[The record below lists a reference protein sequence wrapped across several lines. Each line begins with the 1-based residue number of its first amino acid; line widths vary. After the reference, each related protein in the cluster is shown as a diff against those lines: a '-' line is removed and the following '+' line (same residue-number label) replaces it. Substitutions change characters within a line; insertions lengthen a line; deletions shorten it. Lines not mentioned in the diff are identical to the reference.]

1 MALLLQEKNNS
12 LSKYIE
18 EISAIPMLTEEEE
31 HNYAVLKENGDLNAA
46 KILINSHLRLVVK
59 IAMKY
64 KNYGLSLTDLIAEG
78 NLGLMR
84 AVREFS
90 VEKGCKLATYAMW
103 WIKANIQEYIL
114 KNWSLIKIGTTL
126 TQKKLFFNLRKI
138 KAKILS
144 EDKKY
149 LSNNDVKEI
158 SKLMNIDEKSVIELD
173 NRLSLHDISL
183 NQKAYSQ
190 DDESQR
196 ELGDLIKSKELPPDV
211 LYEKRQTR
219 LNQIRL
225 LKESFSILNDREKA
239 ILLNRK
245 LTENPMTLQ
254 ELSEKYGVSMERVR
268 QIEEQAVKKI
278 QNFILTKSK

>member
-31 HNYAVLKENGDLNAA
+31 HNYAVLKKNGDLNAA

-126 TQKKLFFNLRKI
+126 TQKKLFFNLKKI

-158 SKLMNIDEKSVIELD
+158 SKLMNIDEKSVVELD
-173 NRLSLHDISL
+173 NRLSSHDISL

-219 LNQIRL
+219 LNQIKL
-225 LKESFSILNDREKA
+225 LKESFSVLNDREKA

-278 QNFILTKSK
+278 QSFILTKSK

>member
-158 SKLMNIDEKSVIELD
+158 SKLMNIDEKSVVELD
-173 NRLSLHDISL
+173 NRLSSHDISL

-219 LNQIRL
+219 LNQIKL

-254 ELSEKYGVSMERVR
+254 ELSEKYGISMERVR

-278 QNFILTKSK
+278 QSFILTKSK

>member
-126 TQKKLFFNLRKI
+126 TQKKLFFNLKKI

-158 SKLMNIDEKSVIELD
+158 SKLMNIDEKSVVELD
-173 NRLSLHDISL
+173 NRLSSHDISL

-219 LNQIRL
+219 LNQIKL
-225 LKESFSILNDREKA
+225 LKESFSVLNDREKA

-254 ELSEKYGVSMERVR
+254 ELSEKYGISMERVR

-278 QNFILTKSK
+278 QSFILTKSK

>member
-158 SKLMNIDEKSVIELD
+158 SKLMNIDEKSVVELD
-173 NRLSLHDISL
+173 NRLSSHDISL

-254 ELSEKYGVSMERVR
+254 ELSEKYGISMERVR

>member
-126 TQKKLFFNLRKI
+126 TQKKLFFNLKKI

-158 SKLMNIDEKSVIELD
+158 SKLMNIDEKSVVELD
-173 NRLSLHDISL
+173 NRLSSHDISL

-254 ELSEKYGVSMERVR
+254 ELSEKYGISMERVR

-278 QNFILTKSK
+278 QSFILTKSK

>member
-158 SKLMNIDEKSVIELD
+158 SKLMNIDEKSVVELD
-173 NRLSLHDISL
+173 NRLSSHDISL

-196 ELGDLIKSKELPPDV
+196 ELGDLIRSKELPPDV

-219 LNQIRL
+219 LNQIKL

-254 ELSEKYGVSMERVR
+254 ELSEKYGISMERVR

-278 QNFILTKSK
+278 QSFILTKSK

>member
-173 NRLSLHDISL
+173 NRLSSHDISL

-225 LKESFSILNDREKA
+225 LKESFSVLNDREKA

>member
-158 SKLMNIDEKSVIELD
+158 SKLMNIDEKSVVELD
-173 NRLSLHDISL
+173 NRLSSHDISL

-219 LNQIRL
+219 LNQIKL

-254 ELSEKYGVSMERVR
+254 ELSEKYGISMERVR

>member
-173 NRLSLHDISL
+173 NRLSSHDISL

-225 LKESFSILNDREKA
+225 LKESFSVLNDREKT

-278 QNFILTKSK
+278 LNFILTKSK

>member
-31 HNYAVLKENGDLNAA
+31 RNYAVLKENGDLNAA

-126 TQKKLFFNLRKI
+126 TQKKLFFNLKKI

-158 SKLMNIDEKSVIELD
+158 SKLMNIDEKSVVELD
-173 NRLSLHDISL
+173 NRLSSHDISL

-219 LNQIRL
+219 LNQIKL
-225 LKESFSILNDREKA
+225 LKESFSVLNDREKA

-254 ELSEKYGVSMERVR
+254 ELSEKYGISMERVR

>member
-126 TQKKLFFNLRKI
+126 TQKKLFFNLKKI

-158 SKLMNIDEKSVIELD
+158 SKLMNIDEKSVVELD
-173 NRLSLHDISL
+173 NRLSSHDISL

-278 QNFILTKSK
+278 QSFILTKSK

>member
-31 HNYAVLKENGDLNAA
+31 HSYAVLKENGDLNAA

-173 NRLSLHDISL
+173 NRLSSHDISL

-211 LYEKRQTR
+211 LYEKRQTK
-219 LNQIRL
+219 LNQIKL
-225 LKESFSILNDREKA
+225 LKESFSVLNDREKA
-239 ILLNRK
+239 VLLNRK

-254 ELSEKYGVSMERVR
+254 ELSEKYGVSMERIR

>member
-126 TQKKLFFNLRKI
+126 TQKKLFFNLKKI

-158 SKLMNIDEKSVIELD
+158 SKLMNIDEKSVVELD
-173 NRLSLHDISL
+173 NRLSSHDISL

-219 LNQIRL
+219 LNQIKL

-254 ELSEKYGVSMERVR
+254 ELSEKYGISMERVR

-278 QNFILTKSK
+278 QSFILTKSK

>member
-18 EISAIPMLTEEEE
+18 EISAIPVLTEEEE

-173 NRLSLHDISL
+173 NRLSSRDISL

-219 LNQIRL
+219 LNQIKL
-225 LKESFSILNDREKA
+225 LKESFSVLNDREKA

>member
-158 SKLMNIDEKSVIELD
+158 SKLMNIDEKSVVELD
-173 NRLSLHDISL
+173 NRLSSHDISL

-219 LNQIRL
+219 LNQIKL
-225 LKESFSILNDREKA
+225 LKESFSVLNDRERA
-239 ILLNRK
+239 VLLNRK

-254 ELSEKYGVSMERVR
+254 ELSEKYGISMERVR

>member
-1 MALLLQEKNNS
+1 MSLILQDKNNS

-18 EISAIPMLTEEEE
+18 EISRIPMLTEEEE
-31 HNYAVLKENGDLNAA
+31 YNYAVLKESGDLNAA

-64 KNYGLSLTDLIAEG
+64 KNYGLSITDLIAEG
-78 NLGLMR
+78 NIGLMR

-90 VEKGCKLATYAMW
+90 VDKGCKLATYAMW

-126 TQKKLFFNLRKI
+126 TQKKLFFNLRKV

-144 EDKKY
+144 EDRKY
-149 LSNNDVKEI
+149 LTNNDVKEI
-158 SKLMNIDEKSVIELD
+158 SKLMNIDERSVVELD
-173 NRLSLHDISL
+173 SRLSSRDVSL

-211 LYEKRQTR
+211 LYEKRQTK
-219 LNQIRL
+219 LKQMKL
-225 LKESFSILNDREKA
+225 LKESFSVLNEREKNV
-239 ILLNRK
+239 LLSRK
-245 LTENPMTLQ
+245 LTENPKTLQ
-254 ELSEKYGVSMERVR
+254 ELSAKYGVSIERIR

>member
-173 NRLSLHDISL
+173 NRLSSHDISL

-225 LKESFSILNDREKA
+225 LKESFSVLNDREKA

-254 ELSEKYGVSMERVR
+254 ELSEKYGISMERVR

>member
-18 EISAIPMLTEEEE
+18 EISAIPMLTEDED

-158 SKLMNIDEKSVIELD
+158 SKLMNIDEKSVVELD
-173 NRLSLHDISL
+173 NRLSSHDISL

-225 LKESFSILNDREKA
+225 LKESFSVLNDREKA

>member
-1 MALLLQEKNNS
+1 MALLIQEKNNS

-173 NRLSLHDISL
+173 NRLSSRDISL

-219 LNQIRL
+219 LNQIKL
-225 LKESFSILNDREKA
+225 LKESFSVLNDREKA

-254 ELSEKYGVSMERVR
+254 ELSEKYGISMERVR

-278 QNFILTKSK
+278 QSFILTKSK

>member
-158 SKLMNIDEKSVIELD
+158 SKLMNIDEKSVVELD
-173 NRLSLHDISL
+173 NRLSSHDISL

-219 LNQIRL
+219 LNQIKL